1 MISFETSIL
10 GMIFAFDE
18 LHWAG
23 YGELYSTA
31 HTASNKDSTVV
42 GTRSSAL
49 ESKPDTVSSRYL
61 LFSLT
66 V

>member
-1 MISFETSIL
+1 MISFAIL

-49 ESKPDTVSSRYL
+49 
-61 LFSLT
+61 
-66 V
+66 